1 MLMFNK
7 LKMVSNENPKENQLE
22 KDTDK
27 TVSSSAKDKGKKAKP
42 AKSSHRKIVSTV
54 NDNTVLKSMAGDGP
68 PFPSVLPPPRGP
80 NEYDSDEV
88 SVFLCL

>member
-1 MLMFNK
+1 MFNK
-7 LKMVSNENPKENQLE
+7 LKMVSNKNPKEDWLKE
-22 KDTDK
+22 DTNK
-27 TVSSSAKDKGKKAKP
+27 TASSSVKDKGKKAKP

-68 PFPSVLPPPRGP
+68 PSPPVLPPSRGP
-80 NEYDSDEV
+80 DEYNFDKV

>member
-7 LKMVSNENPKENQLE
+7 LKVVSNKNFKEDWLE

-27 TVSSSAKDKGKKAKP
+27 IVSSSAKNKGKKAKP
-42 AKSSHRKIVSTV
+42 AKSSHCKIVSTI
-54 NDNTVLKSMAGDGP
+54 NNNTILKSIARDGP
-68 PFPSVLPPPRGP
+68 PSPSVLPPFRGP
-80 NEYDSDEV
+80 DEYDSDEV

>member
-1 MLMFNK
+1 MFNK
-7 LKMVSNENPKENQLE
+7 LKVVSNENSKEDWLK

-42 AKSSHRKIVSTV
+42 AKSSHCKIVSTV
-54 NDNTVLKSMAGDGP
+54 NDNTVLKPIAGDEP
-68 PFPSVLPPPRGP
+68 PSLSVLPPFRGP
-80 NEYDSDEV
+80 GVYDSDKV